1 MLKRYNHWVILFLI
15 LIAYMITGYYDSMD
29 ATLAS

>member
-15 LIAYMITGYYDSMD
+15 LIAYMITGYYDSM
-29 ATLAS
+29 AY